1 MDFTVLAMGYSGL
14 VEGGGEQTFSF
25 TNSYGFT

>member
-1 MDFTVLAMGYSGL
+1 MGYSGL
-14 VEGGGEQTFSF
+14 VEGGEEQTFSF